1 MIWRVTMPGSFEMRV
16 FARHTLLAGML
27 FVAALPLS
35 HAEPVSS
42 AALQAC
48 SAIDDAS
55 ARLACYDEAVGRPAP
70 AANTKATPAQET
82 AAEKTLDD
90 LGAETLPGASRAD
103 DEELAVRARVTG
115 CKKDARN
122 KYMFFF
128 ENGQV
133 WRQSSDKRVYFKDC
147 NFEVTISKDFFGYR
161 MLRDGDKGRVRIARV
176 K

>member
-1 MIWRVTMPGSFEMRV
+1 MPGLFELRV

-27 FVAALPLS
+27 FLGALPLS
-35 HAEPVSS
+35 HADPVSS
-42 AALQAC
+42 EALQAC

-55 ARLACYDEAVGRPAP
+55 ARLACYDEAVGLPAP
-70 AANTKATPAQET
+70 AANTKATPAEETAAEET

-103 DEELAVRARVTG
+103 DKELAVRARVTG

-133 WRQSSDKRVYFKDC
+133 WKQSSDKRVYFKDC
-147 NFEVTISKDFFGYR
+147 NFEVTISRDFFGYR
-161 MLRDGDKGRVRIARV
+161 MLKDGDKGRIRIARV

>member
-1 MIWRVTMPGSFEMRV
+1 MSGSFKLPV
-16 FARHTLLAGML
+16 FARHTLLASML
-27 FVAALPLS
+27 FLSALPLS
-35 HAEPVSS
+35 HADTSS
-42 AALQAC
+42 SDALQAC

-70 AANTKATPAQET
+70 AANTSATPP
-82 AAEKTLDD
+82 AEAPARKTLDD
-90 LGAETLPGASRAD
+90 LGAETLPGAGRAE
-103 DEELAVRARVTG
+103 DEALAVRARVTG
-115 CKKDARN
+115 CKKDARK

-147 NFEVTISKDFFGYR
+147 NFEVTISKDFFGYK
-161 MLRDGDKGRVRIARV
+161 MLRDGDKGRIRIARL

>member
-1 MIWRVTMPGSFEMRV
+1 MSGSFKLAI
-16 FARHTLLAGML
+16 FGRHTLLAGLL
-27 FVAALPLS
+27 FLAAPPLL
-35 HAEPVSS
+35 HADGVSQQ
-42 AALQAC
+42 ALQAC

-70 AANTKATPAQET
+70 AANTKATPAQEIV
-82 AAEKTLDD
+82 AEKTLDD
-90 LGAETLPGASRAD
+90 LGAETLPGASRAE

-133 WRQSSDKRVYFKDC
+133 WRQSSDKRVYIKDC
-147 NFEVTISKDFFGYR
+147 NFEVTISRDFFGYR
-161 MLRDGDKGRVRIARV
+161 MLRDGDKGRIRIARV